1 MASHP
6 IYQIY
11 SKLEDTDLNIWR
23 RFEVMDNITVARLA
37 YILMTMY
44 EMQASHLFAFEREEL
59 VGLNDNN
66 NTPFIFKYELPCE
79 DNDDPCTI
87 DATSTTIKNLFN
99 GKNNI
104 IRFYY
109 DFGDGWELSLVC
121 EKVIYDSEISGK
133 LLPRVIDGEGYG
145 IIEDCGGTAGLEEFA
160 ATFHESQNID
170 TRGADLNPF
179 SFDKNDMNFRLH
191 KVPRIYRDIYE
202 YNLEPTEQSMRIL
215 ERKYKL

>member
-11 SKLEDTDLNIWR
+11 SKLEDTELRIWR

-44 EMQASHLFAFEREEL
+44 EMQASHLFAFVREEL
-59 VGLNDNN
+59 EGIETKDI
-66 NTPFIFKYELPCE
+66 THFSFKYELPSE
-79 DNDDPCTI
+79 DIDDPYTI

-99 GKNNI
+99 GKKNN

-121 EKVIYDSEISGK
+121 ENVIYDSDIPGK
-133 LLPRVIDGEGYG
+133 LFPRVIDGEGYG
-145 IIEDCGGTAGLEEFA
+145 IIEDCGGTAALEEFA
-160 ATFHESQNID
+160 STFQESEIID
-170 TRGADLNPF
+170 ARGTDLNPF
-179 SFDKNDMNFRLH
+179 SFDKADMNFRLH